1 MKYLKFLPVL
11 LLALLVFLGCGS
23 SQRSFTPERW
33 TATEPDQRGK
43 LVESLLEQYDRL
55 QGMTRQ
61 EVEDLLG
68 PDQEG
73 EQSASY
79 LLRVRGESMV
89 DAGIF
94 DGDLI
99 FVREEQSAENGMT
112 GEEIP
117 VLVYPA
123 GGRSFSSASEYLYVY
138 LDGETVTGARL
149 ESE

>member
-55 QGMTRQ
+55 Q

-73 EQSASY
+73 
-79 LLRVRGESMV
+79 
-89 DAGIF
+89 
-94 DGDLI
+94 
-99 FVREEQSAENGMT
+99 EQSAENGMT